1 MRIIHWIT
9 EPRHSEL
16 VMVHLAHGNQADL
29 EWHYCSAA
37 ILVVIPPF
45 PPSQGEEQDRGTRD
59 LPVEFDRLD
68 LWYVSSE
75 EQASIEQGAR
85 NISDS

>member
-1 MRIIHWIT
+1 MRGIHWIT

-16 VMVHLAHGNQADL
+16 AIVHLAHGNQADL

-37 ILVVIPPF
+37 ILVGIPPF
-45 PPSQGEEQDRGTRD
+45 SPSRRGTGPWHEGAACR
-59 LPVEFDRLD
+59 LDRLD
-68 LWYVSSE
+68 LWYVFSDG
-75 EQASIEQGAR
+75 QASMEQGAR